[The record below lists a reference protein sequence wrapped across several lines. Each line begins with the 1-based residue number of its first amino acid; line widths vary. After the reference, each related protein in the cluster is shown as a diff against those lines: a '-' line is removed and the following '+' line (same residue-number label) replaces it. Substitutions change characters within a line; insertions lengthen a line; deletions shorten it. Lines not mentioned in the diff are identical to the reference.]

1 MTSGEKLP
9 MPTNMIFGKINHLDN
24 KQPAGITPAG
34 FIFPTFDFSTRLSL
48 RTFRVASR
56 KVFYKNIWNLSTFF
70 IPLQRKPH

>member
-34 FIFPTFDFSTRLSL
+34 FILSRREPFP
-48 RTFRVASR
+48 
-56 KVFYKNIWNLSTFF
+56 
-70 IPLQRKPH
+70 KP